1 MNKQTVES
9 IVRNQDDEMTIQ
21 HMNDDRAEI
30 EQLKQK
36 NDLLRQHLYAWSE
49 RYADLKIQSD
59 WAHDNMQEQLAHAKA
74 DGIRE
79 AMQYATSNHTK
90 GVRAALRKYIELLEG
105 KG

>member
-1 MNKQTVES
+1 
-9 IVRNQDDEMTIQ
+9 
-21 HMNDDRAEI
+21 
-30 EQLKQK
+30 
-36 NDLLRQHLYAWSE
+36 
-49 RYADLKIQSD
+49 
-59 WAHDNMQEQLAHAKA
+59 MQEQLDHAKA